1 MGILDLPAPVF
12 YFLDNT
18 FDFLP
23 DFVRLAFWSV
33 LAGALS
39 MAFYALISPQ
49 DRISRVKVALRE
61 AQGLLATSDESF
73 AELQQLVKRTLS
85 LAFKHLMLVFVPAL
99 VSSLP
104 LICILVWASSQFG
117 YQFPMPGET
126 IRLSVQPT
134 SAAPKLNWLLDLAG
148 PDYLSPDYTG
158 SVWTV
163 AWPAEDHSLTISDE
177 EGNQLI
183 SIPPPIAIPQI
194 HKRLWWN
201 SLVGN
206 PLGYLPQTGPVE
218 SVALDLSERHYLP
231 IGPGWLRGWLTLF
244 FIGATL
250 SALITKWL
258 FRIH

>member
-1 MGILDLPAPVF
+1 MGVLDVPAPVF

-49 DRISRVKVALRE
+49 ASISRVKVALRE

-73 AELQQLVKRTLS
+73 AELQLLVKRTLS

-117 YQFPMPGET
+117 YQFPQPGEAV
-126 IRLSVQPT
+126 SVSARPA
-134 SAAPKLNWLLDLAG
+134 SAAPELNWITDLAG
-148 PDYLSPDYTG
+148 PEYPSPEYSS

-163 AWPAEDHSLTISDE
+163 AWPDGGHSLTLGDE
-177 EGNQLI
+177 KGNQLI
-183 SIPPPIAIPQI
+183 RIPPPIAIPQI

-206 PLGYLPQTGPVE
+206 PLGYLPHLSTVD
-218 SVALDLSERHYLP
+218 SVIFDFPARHYLP
-231 IGPGWLRGWLTLF
+231 IGPGWLRGWLPFF
-244 FIGATL
+244 FIAATF
-250 SALITKWL
+250 SALTIKWL